1 MIKHTQNMLFNGNYN
16 AVDKNT
22 GIVLPDYMKVAKAF
36 GYENFRVQSWDEFNF
51 HFPRFMDHD
60 GPAICELFMP
70 ADQEFLPKVKGVLQK
85 DGSIFA
91 PPIEEMSPILPLE
104 TIERIM
110 GDNKSKKSDLIIRTS
125 AQR

>member
-1 MIKHTQNMLFNGNYN
+1 
-16 AVDKNT
+16 
-22 GIVLPDYMKVAKAF
+22 
-36 GYENFRVQSWDEFNF
+36 
-51 HFPRFMDHD
+51 MDHG

-70 ADQEFLPKVKGVLQK
+70 PDQEFLPKVKGVLQK

-110 GDNKSKKSDLIIRTS
+110 GDAISKKSTMIVRPS
-125 AQR
+125 AQQ

>member
-1 MIKHTQNMLFNGNYN
+1 
-16 AVDKNT
+16 
-22 GIVLPDYMKVAKAF
+22 
-36 GYENFRVQSWDEFNF
+36 
-51 HFPRFMDHD
+51 MDHD